1 MWFLFSSRRRH
12 TRCALGT
19 GVQTCALPIF
29 DTLSGRPT
37 NMITGT
43 KYGDTTLWE
52 YKGDW
57 NRDIRNSKYNI
68 QRTYYW
74 TNPSSAFYGQPMTI
88 DNIGDPSSFYV
99 KTMPSFKKGVSAV
112 HHGLFTDASSGQN
125 HDNGNIYKEWSINRF
140 AVVYLLRGE
149 EYFRMGEAQKYAK
162 DNT

>member
-88 DNIGDPSSFYV
+88 DNIEIGRASWRDRVCKYV
-99 KTMPSFKKGVSAV
+99 
-112 HHGLFTDASSGQN
+112 
-125 HDNGNIYKEWSINRF
+125 
-140 AVVYLLRGE
+140 
-149 EYFRMGEAQKYAK
+149 
-162 DNT
+162 

>member
-112 HHGLFTDASSGQN
+112 HHGLFTDASSGQK
-125 HDNGNIYKEWSINRF
+125 HDNGHIYTEWYRSEEQPTEIQSIMRISYT
-140 AVVYLLRGE
+140 VLCL
-149 EYFRMGEAQKYAK
+149 KK
-162 DNT
+162 KK